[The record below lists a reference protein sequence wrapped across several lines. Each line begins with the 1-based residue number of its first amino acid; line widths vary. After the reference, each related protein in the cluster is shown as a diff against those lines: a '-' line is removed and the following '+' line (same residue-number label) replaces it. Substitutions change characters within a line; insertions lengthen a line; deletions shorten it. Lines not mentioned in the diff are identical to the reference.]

1 MKLPVR
7 SFAAL
12 TLSLLLAGSAY
23 AQSVRY
29 TPRAA
34 RTYAAEIDRPLTG
47 PSAASPGAVVA
58 QFLRDRGVDVSE
70 TSIVREGDPIP
81 ARNGISVLRFRQTVA
96 GVNLYG
102 HYAKAA
108 FTQQGEL
115 VHLIENLAASLPAS
129 LAGPGVSEE
138 QALRRALDQLYPGQ
152 PISVGAARRAQNAV
166 VFARTAF
173 FHAEPRVTRVAFQA
187 ADGRIRSGLL
197 VETWSD
203 RQNQLDHTLVGA
215 GGDVLF
221 VERRTSTDSYNV
233 FANSPR
239 VSAQAVVQGPAAG
252 TTAASPEGWLS
263 PGAQSS
269 INITGNNVHGYLDAK
284 SNNAPDFGGVAVTDG
299 NFLMAANLAQEPS
312 TPTNRDVAV
321 QNLFYLNNRLHDI
334 LYAHG
339 FTEAAG
345 NFQENNFTRGGL
357 GSDSVNAEAQ
367 DGRGENN
374 ANFAT
379 PPDGSNPR
387 MQMYLFTGVGEY
399 EVLVT
404 APSGVAGSYKA
415 AIAEFGSS
423 LRKPLSGDVV
433 TPADAGGASPT
444 DACEALPAA
453 AVSGKIVLADR
464 GNCTFVV
471 KASNAQAAGAI
482 GLLVANNTG
491 GTDIAGLGGEDRT
504 ISIAVLMI
512 SQNDG
517 ATLKAAT
524 GVRATLRKAATPPLH
539 IDSTLDSDIVYHEYG
554 HGLTWRM
561 IGGMS
566 GAIAGALGEGAA
578 DVLAILINGDDRVAE
593 YSVTS
598 SGGLRRAPYATYPNT
613 YKVVTGQQVH
623 NDGELY
629 AAIMWRLATL
639 MGGTEADRTEL
650 LGYFVDAMNYIP
662 PTPRYEDMRAGLLQA
677 TPANLDCDVWKA
689 FAAYGVG
696 EGSSATITSAGVT
709 VTESFAVPR
718 GCQAP

>member
-7 SFAAL
+7 SFVAL
-12 TLSLLLAGSAY
+12 TLSLLIGGSAY
-23 AQSVRY
+23 AQADRY

-34 RTYAAEIDRPLTG
+34 RTYAGEIDRPLTRA
-47 PSAASPGAVVA
+47 SAASPASVIA
-58 QFLRDRGVDVSE
+58 QFLSDRGVAVSAA
-70 TSIVREGDPIP
+70 SLAPEGDPVP
-81 ARNGISVLRFRQTVA
+81 ARNGIAVLRFQQTVGA
-96 GVNLYG
+96 LNLYG
-102 HYAKAA
+102 HYAKAS
-108 FTQQGEL
+108 FTRQGEL
-115 VHLIENLAASLPAS
+115 VHLIENLVGSIPASLP
-129 LAGPGVSEE
+129 GPGVSEE
-138 QALRRALDQLYPGQ
+138 QALRRALGQLYPGQ
-152 PISVGAARRAQNAV
+152 AIAVGAARRGQNTV
-166 VFARTAF
+166 TFARTPF
-173 FHAEPRVTRVAFQA
+173 FHAEPRVTRVAYQA
-187 ADGRIRSGLL
+187 ADGAIRTGLL

-203 RQNQLDHTLVGA
+203 QQNQLDRTLVGA
-215 GGDVLF
+215 GGNVLF
-221 VERRTSTDSYNV
+221 VERRTSADSYNV
-233 FANSPR
+233 FPNSPR
-239 VSAQAVVQGPAAG
+239 VTPQTVVQGPVAG
-252 TTAASPEGWLS
+252 SSTASPEGWLA

-284 SNNAPDFGGVAVTDG
+284 SNNLPDSGGVAVTTG
-299 NFLMAANLAQEPS
+299 NFLMSANLAQEPS

-321 QNLFYLNNRLHDI
+321 QNLFYLNNRVHDI

-345 NFQENNFTRGGL
+345 NFQENNFSRGGL

-379 PPDGSNPR
+379 PVDGSNPR

-399 EVLVT
+399 EVVVD

-415 AIAEFGSS
+415 FLADFGSS
-423 LRKPLSGDVV
+423 LRKPLTGDVV

-453 AVSGKIVLADR
+453 AVAGKIVIADR

-471 KASNAQAAGAI
+471 KAANAQAAGAI
-482 GLLVANNTG
+482 GLLIANNTG

-524 GVRATLRKAATPPLH
+524 GVHATLRKAATPPLH
-539 IDSTLDSDIVYHEYG
+539 VDASLDSDIVYHEYG

-566 GAIAGALGEGAA
+566 GVIAGALGEGAS

-593 YSVTS
+593 YSAS
-598 SGGLRRAPYATYPNT
+598 STGGIRRAPYATYPNT
-613 YKVVTGQQVH
+613 YKVVTGAEVH

-650 LGYFVDAMNYIP
+650 LTYFVDAMNYIP
-662 PTPRYEDMRAGLLQA
+662 ATPSYEDMRSGLLQA
-677 TPANLDCDVWKA
+677 APAELDCQVWNA

-709 VTESFAVPR
+709 VTESFAVPAA
-718 GCQAP
+718 CQVQ